1 MDSSELVS
9 NGIGRAKFWMDS
21 EQVNNLFW
29 FQIGNAPYN
38 DIDVSTHYTQGGQ
51 LPMVSWLQLFR
62 ETVDVRKSF
71 MGQQLD
77 LLVNGIARA
86 LFGGAGDMRKLRI
99 NSLSAA

>member
-1 MDSSELVS
+1 MNSSELVS

-51 LPMVSWLQLFR
+51 LPMVS
-62 ETVDVRKSF
+62 
-71 MGQQLD
+71 
-77 LLVNGIARA
+77 
-86 LFGGAGDMRKLRI
+86 
-99 NSLSAA
+99 